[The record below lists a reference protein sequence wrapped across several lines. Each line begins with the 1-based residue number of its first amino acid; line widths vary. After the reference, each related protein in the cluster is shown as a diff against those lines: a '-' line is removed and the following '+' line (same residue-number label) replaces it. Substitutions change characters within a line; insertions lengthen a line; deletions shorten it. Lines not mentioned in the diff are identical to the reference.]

1 MNYFLAT
8 ATGDDTRVL
17 LTLFI
22 MLVAAKLMAELFE
35 RLRQPAVAG
44 EILAGVI
51 IGPSLLG
58 WAAPSEITS
67 LLAEIGVI
75 FLLFTVGL
83 ETKPAAIFKVGKQ
96 AAVVAVLGVLAPLL
110 GGWLLMRAWG
120 STNIEALFVGTAM
133 VATSVGITARVL
145 SAMGLLDAP
154 TARIIL
160 GAAVIDDILGLLVLA
175 IVSSMAAG
183 TVNYLEILTT
193 AGLAIA
199 FTVFVALVGAPV
211 VTRVA
216 PSVERM
222 RSGQGIFIFGLVLCL
237 GLSLAASYIGVA
249 AIIGAFLAG
258 MALAEAAEDNP
269 NMHRQMS
276 GVTEFL
282 VPFFLVNIGMQLS
295 LGVFRSSSVILLCVL
310 VTLIAIVTKLLG
322 CGLGALN
329 LGMRR
334 AGQIGMGMVPRGEVG
349 IIVAQIGLSLAV
361 IGAELYGVVLFMA
374 VVTTVIAPPFL
385 KLLYASEVA
394 AREEIGPPDAGG
406 IVASEDLCKI
416 G

>member
-1 MNYFLAT
+1 MTYFLAAAAGEET
-8 ATGDDTRVL
+8 KVL

-51 IGPSLLG
+51 IGPSLLS
-58 WAAPSEITS
+58 WAAPSEITN

-96 AAVVAVLGVLAPLL
+96 AAVVAVLGVVAPLL
-110 GGWLLMRAWG
+110 GGWLLMKAWG
-120 STNIEALFVGTAM
+120 STTIEALFVGTAM

-145 SAMGLLDAP
+145 SNMGLLDAP

-183 TVNYLEILTT
+183 TVNYVEIVTT
-193 AGLAIA
+193 AALAIG
-199 FTVFVALVGAPV
+199 FTAFVALVGAPV
-211 VTRVA
+211 VTRLA
-216 PSVERM
+216 PRVERL
-222 RSGQGIFIFGLVLCL
+222 RGGEGIFIFGLALCL
-237 GLSLAASYIGVA
+237 GLSVAAAYIGVA

-269 NMHRQMS
+269 KMHSQMN

-282 VPFFLVNIGMQLS
+282 VPFFLVNIGMQLR
-295 LGVFRSSSVILLCVL
+295 LDVFRSSSVIALCLL
-310 VTLIAIVTKLLG
+310 VTLVAIVTKLFG
-322 CGLGALN
+322 CGLGAGN
-329 LGMRR
+329 LGFRR
-334 AGQIGMGMVPRGEVG
+334 GAQVGMGMVPRGEVG

-361 IGAELYGVVLFMA
+361 IGAELFGVVLFMA
-374 VVTTVIAPPFL
+374 VATTVIAPPFL
-385 KLLYASEVA
+385 KMLYASEVA

>member
-1 MNYFLAT
+1 MTYFLAT
-8 ATGDDTRVL
+8 ATGNDTRVL

-22 MLVAAKLMAELFE
+22 MLVAAKLMAEFFE

-44 EILAGVI
+44 EILAGVV

-83 ETKPAAIFKVGKQ
+83 ETKPASIFKVGKQ
-96 AAVVAVLGVLAPLL
+96 AAVVAVLGVAAPLL
-110 GGWLLMRAWG
+110 GGWLLMKAWG
-120 STNIEALFVGTAM
+120 SSSIEALFVGTAM

-145 SAMGLLDAP
+145 SGMGLLDAP

-193 AGLAIA
+193 AGLAIG
-199 FTVFVALVGAPV
+199 FTAFVALVGAPV

-237 GLSLAASYIGVA
+237 GLSVAASYIGVA

-269 NMHRQMS
+269 RMHRQMS

-282 VPFFLVNIGMQLS
+282 VPFFLVNIGMQLT
-295 LGVFRSSSVILLCVL
+295 LNVFRSSSVILLCVL

-322 CGLGALN
+322 CGLGAFN

-334 AGQIGMGMVPRGEVG
+334 AGQVGMGMVPRGEVG

-374 VVTTVIAPPFL
+374 VATTVIAPPFL

-394 AREEIGPPDAGG
+394 ARKEIGPPDAGG

>member
-1 MNYFLAT
+1 MSYLFAT
-8 ATGDDTRVL
+8 ATGGETSVL

-22 MLVAAKLMAELFE
+22 MLVAAKLLAELFE
-35 RLRQPAVAG
+35 RLRQPAVVG

-58 WAAPSEITS
+58 WAAPSEITE

-96 AAVVAVLGVLAPLL
+96 AALVAVLGVVTPLL
-110 GGWLLMRAWG
+110 GGWLLMTAWG
-120 STNIEALFVGTAM
+120 GTSIEALFVGTAM

-145 SAMGLLDAP
+145 SGMGLLDAP

-183 TVNYLEILTT
+183 TVDYVEILTT
-193 AGLAIA
+193 AGLAIG
-199 FTVFVALVGAPV
+199 FTAFVALVGAPV

-216 PSVERM
+216 PKVERM
-222 RSGQGIFIFGLVLCL
+222 RSGQGIFIFGMVLCL
-237 GLSLAASYIGVA
+237 GLSVAASYIGVA

-258 MALAEAAEDNP
+258 MTLAESAEDNSR
-269 NMHRQMS
+269 MHRQIG

-282 VPFFLVNIGMQLS
+282 VPFFLVNIGMQLR
-295 LGVFRSSSVILLCVL
+295 LDVFGSSSVIMLSVL
-310 VTLIAIVTKLLG
+310 VTLVAIATKLLG
-322 CGLGALN
+322 CGLGAIN
-329 LGMRR
+329 LGIRR
-334 AGQIGMGMVPRGEVG
+334 AGQVGMGMVPRGEVG
-349 IIVAQIGLSLAV
+349 IIVAQIGLGLAV
-361 IGAELYGVVLFMA
+361 IGAELFGVVLFMA
-374 VVTTVIAPPFL
+374 VFTTVIAPPFL
-385 KLLYASEVA
+385 KWLYANERA
-394 AREEIGPPDAGG
+394 ANEEIGPDDAGG